1 MDRGFRVN
9 AAEIQ
14 SEAAQRRVQG
24 LVHFTQISNL
34 HGIVTHGLLSRADLN
49 ERGLDAYGSSGH
61 RRDLKDQVISLS
73 ISAVYPKMFMAKQQ
87 ASGHPHWVVLL
98 LDPSIL
104 WTHRCRFLNRNAG
117 RREVKNH
124 TGFLGGPWGFNE
136 MFAKDGRPSGMPE
149 CLTTYPDAEVQV
161 FEPIL
166 PEMIL
171 EAWVDRPD
179 FAETVQ
185 AELDRLPGAERNVI
199 KCSSWPIWQNG
210 GREWLIPTENWEWS
224 LDVSS

>member
-1 MDRGFRVN
+1 MDRVFRVS

-14 SEAAQRRVQG
+14 REAVRRGIQG
-24 LVHFTQISNL
+24 LLHFTQIWNL
-34 HGIVTHGLLSRADLN
+34 HGIVTHGLLSRTALN

-61 RRDLKDQVISLS
+61 RRDLKDQAISLS

-87 ASGHPHWVVLL
+87 SVGHPHWVIIL

-104 WTHRCRFLNRNAG
+104 WTHRCRFLCRNAG
-117 RREVKNH
+117 KKEIKNH
-124 TGFLGGPWGFNE
+124 RGFLGGPWGFSE
-136 MFAKDGRPSGMPE
+136 IFTEDGRPSGMPNS
-149 CLTTYPDAEVQV
+149 LPTYPDAEVQV
-161 FEPIL
+161 YEPIL

-179 FAETVQ
+179 YAEVVQ
-185 AELDRLPGAERNVI
+185 AELNRLPGAERNVI
-199 KCSSWPIWQNG
+199 KCSSWPIWRNG

-224 LDVSS
+224 HKRL